1 MYYIYIFF
9 CQLQKELFGGGEAG
23 QPDGMTSRK
32 MSNGSTGSPKLKW
45 LKAFKSLKT
54 SSPTTPPLSDKWV
67 YFLSINT
74 NFHHV
79 HAAKKC
85 RSFRRDGDGFH
96 RAIPGTIY
104 LLFIC
109 TLRYK
114 SQKWKRIIFA
124 FRVNLT
130 LIVSCF
136 SLLNFVSRRSVENS
150 AVGIHSWDAQIGN
163 FISQHRKEVKIIY
176 SCITRSS
183 ISKDV
188 LLKNNLL

>member
-1 MYYIYIFF
+1 MCCIQDVYIYNFF

-54 SSPTTPPLSDKWV
+54 SSPTTPPLSDKWAT
-67 YFLSINT
+67 YFLSTNT

-79 HAAKKC
+79 HAAKK
-85 RSFRRDGDGFH
+85 RRQSFPRDGDGFLH

-104 LLFIC
+104 LLSIC
-109 TLRYK
+109 TLWYK
-114 SQKWKRIIFA
+114 SRKWKRIIFA
-124 FRVNLT
+124 FRVNST

-150 AVGIHSWDAQIGN
+150 AAGIHSWDAQIGN
-163 FISQHRKEVKIIY
+163 FISQHWK
-176 SCITRSS
+176 
-183 ISKDV
+183 
-188 LLKNNLL
+188 